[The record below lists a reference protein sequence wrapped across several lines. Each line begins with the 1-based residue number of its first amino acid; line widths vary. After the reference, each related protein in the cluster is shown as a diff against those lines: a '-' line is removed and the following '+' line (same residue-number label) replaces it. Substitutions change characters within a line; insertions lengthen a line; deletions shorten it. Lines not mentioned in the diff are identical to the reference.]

1 MLRLVF
7 DITCQISLVKRII
20 EEEAVCKMVCPI
32 LRIHP
37 KLYIVGFQ
45 NTKNKKKERFQKM
58 GRSLTYLVVN

>member
-1 MLRLVF
+1 MGWIQYDKVDVKISENERNLMLRLVF

-37 KLYIVGFQ
+37 KLYIVGF
-45 NTKNKKKERFQKM
+45 
-58 GRSLTYLVVN
+58 

>member
-1 MLRLVF
+1 MDVKISENERNLMLRQVF

-37 KLYIVGFQ
+37 KLYIVGF
-45 NTKNKKKERFQKM
+45 
-58 GRSLTYLVVN
+58 